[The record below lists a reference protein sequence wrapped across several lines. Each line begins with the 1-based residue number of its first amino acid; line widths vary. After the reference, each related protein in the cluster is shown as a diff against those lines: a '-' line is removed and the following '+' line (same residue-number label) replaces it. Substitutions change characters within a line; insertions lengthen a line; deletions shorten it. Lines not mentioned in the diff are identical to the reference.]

1 MLAKVYPARPYS
13 GKRNPLN
20 PLDGYWLRL
29 AIGRFT
35 IDGRFTP
42 GTLDGADNE
51 VDGGRNRHQNRGEY
65 VHPDSQDQGCVVDS
79 DQFEHQAPDAVRKYI
94 QGECPTVTELES
106 LVRPNHDQ
114 RHQDAPQ

>member
-42 GTLDGADNE
+42 GPFDRTDNE
-51 VDGGRNRHQNRGEY
+51 VDGGRNRHQNRGEH
-65 VHPDSQDQGCVVDS
+65 VHPDSEDQGGVVDS
-79 DQFEHQAPDAVRKYI
+79 DQLEDQAPNAVRKYI
-94 QGECPTVTELES
+94 QRECPPMAELES
-106 LVRPNHDQ
+106 LVRPDHDQ